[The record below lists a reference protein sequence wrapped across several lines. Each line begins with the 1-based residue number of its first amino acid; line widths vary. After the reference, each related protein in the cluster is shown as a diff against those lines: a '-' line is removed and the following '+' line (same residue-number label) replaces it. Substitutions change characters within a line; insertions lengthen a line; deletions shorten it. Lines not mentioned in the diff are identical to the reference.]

1 MNITT
6 LLDKVYFAPR
16 LKKIDFY
23 ANRAGELQHRVLD
36 RLVRMAENTEWGKK
50 YDYKSIH
57 TYEDFRNRLP
67 IQTYEEVKP
76 YVNDCVQENKTCFGL
91 RRYAG
96 LPSPRAQRTI
106 KVNSCPSAKKH

>member
-76 YVNDCVQENKTCFGL
+76 YVERLRAGEQNL
-91 RRYAG
+91 LWPRRYAG

-106 KVNSCPSAKKH
+106 KVSSCPSAKKH